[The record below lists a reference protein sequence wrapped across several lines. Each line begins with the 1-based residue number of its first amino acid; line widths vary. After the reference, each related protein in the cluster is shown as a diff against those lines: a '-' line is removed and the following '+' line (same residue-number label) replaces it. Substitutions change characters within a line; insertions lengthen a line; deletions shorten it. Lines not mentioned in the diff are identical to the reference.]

1 MTHAGEVP
9 TLPNAQRRTAQAGKR
24 TNSAPPGRRAA
35 RVAAAELLR
44 AGQLSVDEICAMMGI
59 GRTMFYRYLTP
70 AGDIR
75 KEPLP

>member
-9 TLPNAQRRTAQAGKR
+9 TLPDAQRRTAQAGKR
-24 TNSAPPGRRAA
+24 THSAPPGR
-35 RVAAAELLR
+35 AAELLR
-44 AGQLSVDEICAMMGI
+44 AGRLSVDEICAMMGI
-59 GRTMFYRYLTP
+59 GRTTLHRCLTP